1 MIPYH
6 YLKTA
11 LKKKGCEPLKKA
23 LNEWVHII
31 AHGKPR
37 DPIAYGDGR
46 NDVLIFTDGWVP
58 DDRIKE
64 KCPPS

>member
-23 LNEWVHII
+23 LSI
-31 AHGKPR
+31 ACIP
-37 DPIAYGDGR
+37 
-46 NDVLIFTDGWVP
+46 GWVGGGL
-58 DDRIKE
+58 RIWFLLIVFF
-64 KCPPS
+64 

>member
-23 LNEWVHII
+23 LNEWMHI
-31 AHGKPR
+31 R
-37 DPIAYGDGR
+37 E
-46 NDVLIFTDGWVP
+46 
-58 DDRIKE
+58 DDNEVVSLWSNVKNI
-64 KCPPS
+64 S